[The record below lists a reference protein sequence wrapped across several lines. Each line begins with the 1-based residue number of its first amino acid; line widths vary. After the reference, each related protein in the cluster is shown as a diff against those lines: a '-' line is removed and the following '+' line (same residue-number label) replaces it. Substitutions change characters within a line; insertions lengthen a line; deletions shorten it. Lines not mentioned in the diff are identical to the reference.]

1 MIRPFRTLRG
11 RLLAMVAALLAVTLG
26 GAAVISNRVAHVEL
40 RKFEVE
46 ERTAHR
52 PPPAVDALRDFYRMH
67 GSWTGIEP
75 VLEKIGRAGGADV
88 FLFDSRRQLVAGYPA
103 RLRSG
108 RAELSPEGALTYA
121 GAGPGGQLIRERI
134 LGPQLVIRGED
145 GAPAGSLFILPPHD
159 KSSGLQTRSLDRWFF
174 WTFLGATL
182 FGVVLAA
189 AIARWI
195 TVPVEK
201 LTAATRR
208 LEAGDLS
215 VTVEPSGG
223 AELEELARGFNAMA
237 AALERNEELRRR
249 MVGDVAHEL
258 RAPLTNIRC
267 DLESIQ
273 DGLMAPSPE
282 QIESLHREAMHLAG
296 LVDDLQDL
304 ALADAGRLE
313 IDARPVSIAAL
324 AQHAAAGIETRARD
338 HGVTVVREGAEDLV
352 VLADPR
358 RAVQIL
364 TNLLTNAVTH
374 MHQAGDVRIAW
385 ERDGMEAVIRVRDSG
400 TGIGAEELTKIFE
413 RFYRVDVSRARAT
426 GGAGLGLP
434 IVRQLV
440 TAHGGRVW
448 AESTPGAGSTFSFT
462 LPIVTESIASP
473 S

>member
-1 MIRPFRTLRG
+1 
-11 RLLAMVAALLAVTLG
+11 MVAALLAVTLG
-26 GAAVISNRVAHVEL
+26 SAALISTRVAHVEL

-52 PPPAVDALRDFYRMH
+52 PSRAADGLRDYFLAHR
-67 GSWTGIEP
+67 SWTGVEP
-75 VLEKIGRAGGADV
+75 ELEKIARATKADA
-88 FLFDSRRQLVAGYPA
+88 FLFNARRELVATYPA
-103 RLRSG
+103 SLRAG
-108 RAELSPEGALTYA
+108 RAELSPGGALTYEGK
-121 GAGPGGQLIRERI
+121 GAGGHLIRERI
-134 LGPQLVIRGED
+134 LGPQVVIGGDD

-159 KSSGLQTRSLDRWFF
+159 EATTLKTRSLDRWFF
-174 WTFLGATL
+174 WTFLGAAL
-182 FGVVLAA
+182 FGVVMAA

-195 TVPVEK
+195 TVPVET
-201 LTAATRR
+201 LTVATRR
-208 LEAGDLS
+208 MEAGDLS
-215 VTVEPSGG
+215 VTVDPAGG
-223 AELEELARGFNAMA
+223 AELEELARSFNAMA

-273 DGLMAPSPE
+273 DGLVAPSPE
-282 QIESLHREAMHLAG
+282 QIESLHREALHLQG

-313 IDARPVSIAAL
+313 IDPRPVSIAAL

-352 VLADPR
+352 VMADPR

-374 MHQAGDVRIAW
+374 MQQAGEVRIAW
-385 ERDGMEAVIRVRDSG
+385 EREDGEAVIRVRDSG
-400 TGIGAEELTKIFE
+400 TGIAAEELPKIFE

-448 AESTPGAGSTFSFT
+448 AESAPGGGSTFSFT